1 MPQVE
6 RVRSK
11 KPKKYLLLAAGI
23 VVIVAAA
30 GVTLWYLMLPMP
42 QAAVA
47 KADVLNA
54 NGDYVAAEKILK
66 RGQWR
71 AASSKDKTLIVSR
84 LAATTQNQG
93 RQAEALKYY
102 LELEKLDP
110 AYSNTL
116 SVAELAQQMGKK
128 DVAKAAFER
137 AKKAAEKL
145 PEKTRNDEMPWLDAQ
160 IEELNK

>member
-11 KPKKYLLLAAGI
+11 KPKKYLLLLAGI
-23 VVIVAAA
+23 VVVVAALA
-30 GVTLWYLMLPMP
+30 GALWYFTLPMP

-47 KADVLNA
+47 KADDLNA
-54 NGDYVAAEKILK
+54 KGDYAAAEKELR

-71 AASSKDKTLIVSR
+71 AVSTGDKALIVSR
-84 LAATTQNQG
+84 LAATAQNQG
-93 RQAEALKYY
+93 RQEAALERYM
-102 LELEKLDP
+102 ELEKLDP
-110 AYSNTL
+110 VYSNVL

-145 PEKTRNDEMPWLDAQ
+145 PEATRNDEMPWLDEQ
-160 IEELNK
+160 IKELSE